1 MVKKVLVNMYSTGR
15 AVIRA
20 IGEILVILLELF
32 YSLTITYF
40 VAKWA
45 IEYAYSVRGYE
56 AYGGEYIL
64 IIMAFGL
71 SWISIHTFFRLLRR
85 EGGR

>member
-1 MVKKVLVNMYSTGR
+1 MVKKVLINLHSAKS
-15 AVIRA
+15 AVKRA

-40 VAKWA
+40 VGKWA
-45 IEYAYSVRGYE
+45 IDYAYSVRGYE

-64 IIMAFGL
+64 IIMAFGISL
-71 SWISIHTFFRLLRR
+71 SSIHAFFRLLRR
-85 EGGR
+85 EGRR